1 MKVVAFNGS
10 PREGGNTAIMI
21 KRVFA
26 ELEKEGIG
34 TEMVHIGGKPVRGC
48 IACYRCKETKD
59 GKCAIEGDIVNECIA
74 KMAEADGIILG
85 SPTYV
90 SDVTSEMKALIDRAC
105 LVTRASGNLM
115 RRKVGASL
123 SAVRRAGSI
132 HVLDSMNHFFGITE
146 MVTVGSNYWNLA
158 IGREKGE
165 VENDEEGMEAMEV
178 LGRNMAWVIE
188 KLST

>member
-10 PREGGNTAIMI
+10 PRADGNTAIMI
-21 KRVFA
+21 GRVFA
-26 ELEKEGIG
+26 ELEREGIE
-34 TEMVHIGGKPVRGC
+34 TETVHIGGKPVRGC
-48 IACYRCKETKD
+48 IACYKCKETKD
-59 GKCAIEGDIVNECIA
+59 GTCAIKDDIVNECIA
-74 KMAEADGIILG
+74 KMAKADGIILG

-90 SDVTSEMKALIDRAC
+90 SDITSEMKALIDRAC

-146 MVTVGSNYWNLA
+146 MITVGSSYWNLA
-158 IGREKGE
+158 VGREKGE
-165 VENDEEGMEAMEV
+165 VENDAEGMETMET
-178 LGRNMAWVIE
+178 LGRNMAWLM
-188 KLST
+188 KRLSS